1 MKNEVLGVK
10 APKADCTDK
19 KCPFHGEISV
29 KNEIYR
35 GKVVKK
41 DINRTATIE
50 WFRSVYVPKYERYEL
65 RRSKMRVHNP
75 SCLNAKIGQQ
85 VLVAKTRPL
94 SKMKHHV
101 IIQLLGEVDQLSLV
115 KEAAEKLEKEKIMAR
130 KHKESAEDKEHRN
143 VHKESK
149 Q

>member
-19 KCPFHGEISV
+19 KCPFHGDISV

-35 GKVVKK
+35 GKIVKK

-50 WFRSVYVPKYERYEL
+50 WSRSVYVPKYERYEL
-65 RRSKMRVHNP
+65 KRSRMRVHNP
-75 SCLNAKIGQQ
+75 GCLNAKIGQQ
-85 VLVAKTRPL
+85 VLAAKTRPL

-101 IIQLLGEVDQLSLV
+101 IIQLLGDVDQLSLV
-115 KEAAEKLEKEKIMAR
+115 KEVAEKLEKEKMHAR
-130 KHKESAEDKEHRN
+130 KHKESPETKDHKN
-143 VHKESK
+143 VHAVK